1 MKTLVVVES
10 VFGNTLQIADA
21 VARGL
26 ARTADVRVVDVVDAP
41 REIEGIDLLVVGG
54 PTHAFGMTRPQTR
67 QAAAEQS
74 DGSVVPA
81 AVGLREWLGT
91 LRVSHIAGAAFDT
104 RTDRVRL
111 PGSAA
116 GGAARALRRLG
127 IHMIARPTTFR
138 VLGTRGPLRDGELE
152 RAEAWGAALAADPA
166 IARTGT
172 GTGT

>member
-1 MKTLVVVES
+1 MKALVVVES

-26 ARTADVRVVDVVDAP
+26 ARAGDVRVVDVVDAP
-41 REIEGIDLLVVGG
+41 QEIQRIDLLVVGG
-54 PTHAFGMTRPQTR
+54 PTHAFGMTRPETR
-67 QAAAEQS
+67 RAAAEQS
-74 DGSVVPA
+74 DDMVVPGT
-81 AVGLREWLGT
+81 VGLREWLAT
-91 LRVSHIAGAAFDT
+91 LRVAPIAGAAFDT

-116 GGAARALRRLG
+116 RGAARALRRLG
-127 IHMIARPTTFR
+127 LHMIARPTTFR

-166 IARTGT
+166 VIRAGA
-172 GTGT
+172 GS